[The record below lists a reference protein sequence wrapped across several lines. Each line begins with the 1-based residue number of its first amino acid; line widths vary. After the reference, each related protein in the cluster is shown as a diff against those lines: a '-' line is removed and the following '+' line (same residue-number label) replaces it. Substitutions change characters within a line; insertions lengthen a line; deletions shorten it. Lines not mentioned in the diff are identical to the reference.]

1 MGQEPHV
8 RGGFGRAWSRL
19 IGMMDEVDVYLG
31 LGTNLGDREA
41 NLQKALAFLD
51 EAFGTRYSS
60 LSGFH
65 ETEPWGFD
73 SENLFLNAA
82 LLLETEMSPQE
93 LLYATQRIEQE
104 LGRTRKSEGSYHD
117 RVIDIDLLLYEDLIL
132 QTEELTLP
140 HPLMYQRQFVLQPLA
155 EIAPWVKHPVLGK
168 TIEELR
174 AEETMT

>member
-1 MGQEPHV
+1 M
-8 RGGFGRAWSRL
+8 RA
-19 IGMMDEVDVYLG
+19 YLG
-31 LGTNLGDREA
+31 LGTNIGNKRENLEMACALLAERCGDV
-41 NLQKALAFLD
+41 LLV
-51 EAFGTRYSS
+51 SS
-60 LSGFH
+60 FY

-73 SENLFLNAA
+73 SENLFLNGAV
-82 LLLETEMSPQE
+82 LLVTEMSPQE
-93 LLYATQRIEQE
+93 LLDATQRIEQE

-140 HPLMYQRQFVLQPLA
+140 HPLMHQRQFVLQPLA

>member
-1 MGQEPHV
+1 M
-8 RGGFGRAWSRL
+8 RA
-19 IGMMDEVDVYLG
+19 YLG
-31 LGTNLGDREA
+31 LGTNIGNKRENLEMACALLAERCGDV
-41 NLQKALAFLD
+41 LLV
-51 EAFGTRYSS
+51 SS
-60 LSGFH
+60 FY

-73 SENLFLNAA
+73 SENLFLNTA

-93 LLYATQRIEQE
+93 LLHATQHIEQE

-140 HPLMYQRQFVLQPLA
+140 HPLMHQRLFVLQPLA

-174 AEETMT
+174 TEETMT

>member
-1 MGQEPHV
+1 M
-8 RGGFGRAWSRL
+8 RA
-19 IGMMDEVDVYLG
+19 YLG
-31 LGTNLGDREA
+31 LGTNIGNKRENLEMACALLAERCGDV
-41 NLQKALAFLD
+41 LSV
-51 EAFGTRYSS
+51 SS
-60 LSGFH
+60 FY

-117 RVIDIDLLLYEDLIL
+117 RVIDIDLLLYKDLIL

-140 HPLMYQRQFVLQPLA
+140 HPLMHQRQFVLQPLA

>member
-1 MGQEPHV
+1 M
-8 RGGFGRAWSRL
+8 RA
-19 IGMMDEVDVYLG
+19 YLG
-31 LGTNLGDREA
+31 LGTNIGKKRENLKTACALLAERCGDV
-41 NLQKALAFLD
+41 LSV
-51 EAFGTRYSS
+51 SS
-60 LSGFH
+60 FY